1 MILSR
6 SLQQYAEIPKQ
17 KHAGGSTERLFVYQ
31 THLTEPQG
39 KIKDLSILTQLD
51 YTLMIVAIGAAL
63 LGAVSGSLGTY
74 AVLRRQSLLGD
85 AISHAAL
92 PGIAIAF
99 LLTGSKTPL
108 ILVFGAA
115 IAGWL
120 GTLLILS
127 VVRLTRIKYDSA
139 LGIVLSTFFGFGLVL
154 HTLIQ
159 RTGNANQA
167 GLDTFLFGQAAT
179 ILKSDVL
186 TIGILGG
193 IAIVIM
199 LVFWKELKLLVFDE
213 GFAASLGFPIRAL
226 DILLTSLLVI
236 AIVLGLQA
244 VGAVLMSAMLV
255 APAVAARQWTDK
267 LSVMMLLAAG
277 FGALAGVSGT
287 IISSSASRI
296 PTGPTIV
303 LCATVVVGFSI
314 AFALNRGLL
323 WDWLRHQRNK
333 RNLKMPG
340 EQLFQSEE
348 Q

>member
-1 MILSR
+1 MEVLNIL
-6 SLQQYAEIPKQ
+6 P
-17 KHAGGSTERLFVYQ
+17 LF
-31 THLTEPQG
+31 
-39 KIKDLSILTQLD
+39 D
-51 YTLMIVAIGAAL
+51 YTLMVVTIGAAL

-99 LLTGSKTPL
+99 LLTGSKAPL
-108 ILVFGAA
+108 ILVLGAA

-120 GTLLILS
+120 GTLLIMS

-179 ILKSDVL
+179 ILTRDIL
-186 TIGILGG
+186 TIGVLGG
-193 IAIVIM
+193 IAIVITFI
-199 LVFWKELKLLVFDE
+199 FWKELKLLVFDE

-267 LSVMMLLAAG
+267 FSVMMFLAAC

-287 IISSSASRI
+287 IISSPASRI

-314 AFALNRGLL
+314 AFASNRGLL
-323 WDWLRHQRNK
+323 WDWLRQQRNR
-333 RNLKMPG
+333 RNLKMTVD
-340 EQLFQSEE
+340 
-348 Q
+348 

>member
-1 MILSR
+1 MENLNILV
-6 SLQQYAEIPKQ
+6 
-17 KHAGGSTERLFVYQ
+17 HF
-31 THLTEPQG
+31 
-39 KIKDLSILTQLD
+39 D
-51 YTLMIVAIGAAL
+51 YTLIVVAIGAAL

-99 LLTGSKTPL
+99 LLTGSKAPL
-108 ILVFGAA
+108 ILVLGAA

-120 GTLLILS
+120 GTLLIMS
-127 VVRLTRIKYDSA
+127 IVRLTRIKYDSA

-179 ILKSDVL
+179 ILASDIL
-186 TIGILGG
+186 TIGVLGG
-193 IAIVIM
+193 VAIVVTF
-199 LVFWKELKLLVFDE
+199 VFWKELKLLVFDE
-213 GFAASLGFPIRAL
+213 GFAASLGFPLRAL
-226 DILLTSLLVI
+226 DILLTCLLVI

-255 APAVAARQWTDK
+255 APAVAARQWTNK
-267 LSVMMLLAAG
+267 LSVMMLLAAC
-277 FGALAGVSGT
+277 FGALAGVSGA

-314 AFALNRGLL
+314 AFASNRGLL
-323 WDWLRHQRNK
+323 WDWIRQKRNR
-333 RNLKMPG
+333 RNLKMT
-340 EQLFQSEE
+340 EQP
-348 Q
+348 

>member
-1 MILSR
+1 ME
-6 SLQQYAEIPKQ
+6 Y
-17 KHAGGSTERLFVYQ
+17 
-31 THLTEPQG
+31 
-39 KIKDLSILTQLD
+39 LSILTHLD
-51 YTLMIVAIGAAL
+51 YTLLIVTMGAAL

-108 ILVFGAA
+108 VLVLGAA

-120 GTLLILS
+120 GTLLILGI
-127 VVRLTRIKYDSA
+127 VRLTRIKYDSA
-139 LGIVLSTFFGFGLVL
+139 LGIILSTFFGFGLVL

-179 ILKSDVL
+179 ILESDVL

-199 LVFWKELKLLVFDE
+199 LVFWKELKLLVFDD

-255 APAVAARQWTDK
+255 APAVAARQWTNK
-267 LSVMMLLAAG
+267 LSVMMFLAAG

-314 AFALNRGLL
+314 IFAPNRGLL
-323 WDWLRHQRNK
+323 WDWFRHQRNK
-333 RNLKMPG
+333 RRIAVEGYGGRSYAEP
-340 EQLFQSEE
+340 QDD
-348 Q
+348 

>member
-1 MILSR
+1 
-6 SLQQYAEIPKQ
+6 
-17 KHAGGSTERLFVYQ
+17 
-31 THLTEPQG
+31 
-39 KIKDLSILTQLD
+39 
-51 YTLMIVAIGAAL
+51 MIVAIGAAL

-108 ILVFGAA
+108 ILVLGAA

-127 VVRLTRIKYDSA
+127 VVRLTRIKYDSV

-159 RTGNANQA
+159 RTGNAKQA

-193 IAIVIM
+193 IAIVVM

-267 LSVMMLLAAG
+267 LSVMMFLAAC

-314 AFALNRGLL
+314 AFASNRGLL
-323 WDWLRHQRNK
+323 WDWLRQQRNK
-333 RNLKMPG
+333 RNLKMSG
-340 EQLFQSEE
+340 RQLFQSEE

>member
-1 MILSR
+1 MILST
-6 SLQQYAEIPKQ
+6 Y
-17 KHAGGSTERLFVYQ
+17 F
-31 THLTEPQG
+31 
-39 KIKDLSILTQLD
+39 D

-63 LGAVSGSLGTY
+63 LGAVSGTLGTY

-108 ILVFGAA
+108 ILVLGAA
-115 IAGWL
+115 VAGWL

-127 VVRLTRIKYDSA
+127 IVRLTRIKYDSA
-139 LGIVLSTFFGFGLVL
+139 LGIILSTFFGFGLVL

-179 ILKSDVL
+179 ILESDVL

-314 AFALNRGLL
+314 VLAPNRGLL
-323 WDWLRHQRNK
+323 WNRLRYQRNK

-340 EQLFQSEE
+340 GQLFQSEE

>member
-1 MILSR
+1 METLNILNR
-6 SLQQYAEIPKQ
+6 
-17 KHAGGSTERLFVYQ
+17 F
-31 THLTEPQG
+31 
-39 KIKDLSILTQLD
+39 D
-51 YTLMIVAIGAAL
+51 YTFMIVAIGASL
-63 LGAVSGSLGTY
+63 LGAVSGALGTY

-99 LLTGSKTPL
+99 LLTGSKTSL
-108 ILVFGAA
+108 ILVLGAA

-120 GTLLILS
+120 GTLLIMS
-127 VVRLTRIKYDSA
+127 IVRMTRIKYDSA

-179 ILKSDVL
+179 ILERDVF

-193 IAIVIM
+193 IAILIT
-199 LVFWKELKLLVFDE
+199 LIFWKELKLLVFDE
-213 GFAASLGFPIRAL
+213 GFAASLGFSTRAL

-255 APAVAARQWTDK
+255 APAVAARQWTDRF
-267 LSVMMLLAAG
+267 SVMMLLAAF
-277 FGALAGVSGT
+277 FGTLAGVSGT

-314 AFALNRGLL
+314 VFAANRGLL
-323 WDWLRHQRNK
+323 WDWIRQR
-333 RNLKMPG
+333 RNRQGLNAAANR
-340 EQLFQSEE
+340 LFKEPQ
-348 Q
+348 QGGD

>member
-1 MILSR
+1 M
-6 SLQQYAEIPKQ
+6 EN
-17 KHAGGSTERLFVYQ
+17 FN
-31 THLTEPQG
+31 
-39 KIKDLSILTQLD
+39 ILTHFD
-51 YTLMIVAIGAAL
+51 YTLMVVTIGAAL

-92 PGIAIAF
+92 PGIAIVF
-99 LLTGSKTPL
+99 LLTGSKAPL
-108 ILVFGAA
+108 ILVLGAA

-120 GTLLILS
+120 GTLLIMS

-179 ILKSDVL
+179 ILTRDIL
-186 TIGILGG
+186 TMGVLGG
-193 IAIVIM
+193 IAIVITFI
-199 LVFWKELKLLVFDE
+199 FWKELKLLVFDE

-267 LSVMMLLAAG
+267 FSVMMFLAAC

-287 IISSSASRI
+287 IISSTASRI

-314 AFALNRGLL
+314 AFASNRGLL
-323 WDWLRHQRNK
+323 WDRLRQQRNR
-333 RNLKMPG
+333 RNLKMT
-340 EQLFQSEE
+340 EQPQ
-348 Q
+348 QGND

>member
-1 MILSR
+1 
-6 SLQQYAEIPKQ
+6 
-17 KHAGGSTERLFVYQ
+17 
-31 THLTEPQG
+31 
-39 KIKDLSILTQLD
+39 
-51 YTLMIVAIGAAL
+51 MIVAIGAAL

-108 ILVFGAA
+108 ILVLGAA

-127 VVRLTRIKYDSA
+127 IVRLTRIKYDSA

-179 ILKSDVL
+179 LLESDVL

-193 IAIVIM
+193 IAVIVM

-213 GFAASLGFPIRAL
+213 GFAASIGFPIRGL
-226 DILLTSLLVI
+226 DILLTSLLVM

-255 APAVAARQWTDK
+255 APAVAARQWTNK

-277 FGALAGVSGT
+277 FGAFAGMSGT

-314 AFALNRGLL
+314 GFAPNRGLL
-323 WDWLRHQRNK
+323 WDWFRQQRNR
-333 RNLKMPG
+333 RNLKMTASN
-340 EQLFQSEE
+340 F
-348 Q
+348 

>member
-1 MILSR
+1 MENFNIL
-6 SLQQYAEIPKQ
+6 I
-17 KHAGGSTERLFVYQ
+17 HF
-31 THLTEPQG
+31 
-39 KIKDLSILTQLD
+39 D
-51 YTLMIVAIGAAL
+51 YTLLIVAIGAAL

-99 LLTGSKTPL
+99 LLTGSKAPL
-108 ILVFGAA
+108 ILVLGAA

-120 GTLLILS
+120 GTLLIMS
-127 VVRLTRIKYDSA
+127 IVRLTRIKYDSA

-179 ILKSDVL
+179 ILARDIL
-186 TIGILGG
+186 TIGVLGG

-199 LVFWKELKLLVFDE
+199 FIFWKELKLLVFDE
-213 GFAASLGFPIRAL
+213 GFAASVGFPIRAL

-255 APAVAARQWTDK
+255 APAVAARQWTNK
-267 LSVMMLLAAG
+267 LSVMMLLAAC

-287 IISSSASRI
+287 IISSTASRI

-314 AFALNRGLL
+314 AFATNRGLL
-323 WDWLRHQRNK
+323 WDWLRQQRNR
-333 RNLKMPG
+333 RNLKMT
-340 EQLFQSEE
+340 EQPQ
-348 Q
+348 QGND

>member
-1 MILSR
+1 M
-6 SLQQYAEIPKQ
+6 AN
-17 KHAGGSTERLFVYQ
+17 
-31 THLTEPQG
+31 
-39 KIKDLSILTQLD
+39 LSILIHLD

-92 PGIAIAF
+92 PGVAIAF

-108 ILVFGAA
+108 ILVLGAA
-115 IAGWL
+115 LAGWL

-127 VVRLTRIKYDSA
+127 IVRLTRIKYDSA

-179 ILKSDVL
+179 VLESDVL

-193 IAIVIM
+193 VAIIIM
-199 LVFWKELKLLVFDE
+199 FVFWKELKLLVFDE
-213 GFAASLGFPIRAL
+213 GFAASLGFPIRVL

-255 APAVAARQWTDK
+255 APAVAARQWTNK
-267 LSVMMLLAAG
+267 LSLMMFLAAC

-303 LCATVVVGFSI
+303 LCATVVVGLSI
-314 AFALNRGLL
+314 AFAPNRGLL

-333 RNLKMPG
+333 QGLKVAADRLLKYPQRG
-340 EQLFQSEE
+340 SE
-348 Q
+348 

>member
-1 MILSR
+1 
-6 SLQQYAEIPKQ
+6 
-17 KHAGGSTERLFVYQ
+17 
-31 THLTEPQG
+31 
-39 KIKDLSILTQLD
+39 
-51 YTLMIVAIGAAL
+51 MIVAVGAAL
-63 LGAVSGSLGTY
+63 LGTVSGALGSY

-99 LLTGSKTPL
+99 LLTGSKAPL
-108 ILVFGAA
+108 ILVLGAA

-120 GTLLILS
+120 GTLLIMS
-127 VVRLTRIKYDSA
+127 VVRLTRIKYDSV

-179 ILKSDVL
+179 ILERDVW

-193 IAIVIM
+193 IAIIITF
-199 LVFWKELKLLVFDE
+199 VFWKELKLLVFDE
-213 GFAASLGFPIRAL
+213 GFAASLGFSTRAL

-255 APAVAARQWTDK
+255 APAVAARQWTNR
-267 LSVMMLLAAG
+267 LSVMMLLAGG
-277 FGALAGVSGT
+277 FGALAGVGGT
-287 IISSSASRI
+287 IISSSATRI

-314 AFALNRGLL
+314 VFAANRGLL
-323 WDWLRHQRNK
+323 WDRMRQQRNR
-333 RNLKMPG
+333 RNLKMEMDG
-340 EQLFQSEE
+340 LFKQP
-348 Q
+348 QQGDD

>member
-1 MILSR
+1 METLNILNR
-6 SLQQYAEIPKQ
+6 
-17 KHAGGSTERLFVYQ
+17 F
-31 THLTEPQG
+31 
-39 KIKDLSILTQLD
+39 D

-63 LGAVSGSLGTY
+63 LGAVSGALGTY

-99 LLTGSKTPL
+99 LLTRSKAPL
-108 ILVFGAA
+108 VLVLGAA
-115 IAGWL
+115 LAGWL
-120 GTLLILS
+120 GTLLIMS
-127 VVRLTRIKYDSA
+127 IVRMTRIKYDSA

-179 ILKSDVL
+179 ILERDVF

-193 IAIVIM
+193 VAILIT
-199 LVFWKELKLLVFDE
+199 LIFWKELKLLVFDE
-213 GFAASLGFPIRAL
+213 GFAASLGFSTRAL

-255 APAVAARQWTDK
+255 APAVAARQWTDR
-267 LSVMMLLAAG
+267 LSVMMLLAAF

-287 IISSSASRI
+287 VISSSASRI

-314 AFALNRGLL
+314 LFALNRGLL
-323 WDWLRHQRNK
+323 WDWMRQR
-333 RNLKMPG
+333 RNRRSLKSAANR
-340 EQLFQSEE
+340 LFKQPQQGSD
-348 Q
+348 

>member
-1 MILSR
+1 M
-6 SLQQYAEIPKQ
+6 AN
-17 KHAGGSTERLFVYQ
+17 
-31 THLTEPQG
+31 
-39 KIKDLSILTQLD
+39 LSILTHLD
-51 YTLMIVAIGAAL
+51 YTLMIVSIGAAL

-92 PGIAIAF
+92 PGVAIAF

-108 ILVFGAA
+108 ILVLGAA
-115 IAGWL
+115 LAGWL

-127 VVRLTRIKYDSA
+127 IVRLTRIKYDSA

-179 ILKSDVL
+179 ILESDVL

-193 IAIVIM
+193 VAIIIM
-199 LVFWKELKLLVFDE
+199 IVFWKELKLLVFDE
-213 GFAASLGFPIRAL
+213 GFAASLGFPIRVL

-255 APAVAARQWTDK
+255 APAVAARQWTNK
-267 LSVMMLLAAG
+267 LSLMMFLAAC

-314 AFALNRGLL
+314 AFAPNRGLL

-333 RNLKMPG
+333 QGLKMATDRLLKHPQRG
-340 EQLFQSEE
+340 SE
-348 Q
+348 

>member
-1 MILSR
+1 METLNILNR
-6 SLQQYAEIPKQ
+6 
-17 KHAGGSTERLFVYQ
+17 F
-31 THLTEPQG
+31 
-39 KIKDLSILTQLD
+39 D
-51 YTLMIVAIGAAL
+51 YTFMIVAIGASL
-63 LGAVSGSLGTY
+63 LGAVSGALGTY

-108 ILVFGAA
+108 ILVLGAA

-120 GTLLILS
+120 GTLLIMS
-127 VVRLTRIKYDSA
+127 IVRMTRIKYDSA

-179 ILKSDVL
+179 ILERDVF

-193 IAIVIM
+193 IAILIT
-199 LVFWKELKLLVFDE
+199 LIFWKELKLLVFDE
-213 GFAASLGFPIRAL
+213 GFAASLGFSTRAL

-255 APAVAARQWTDK
+255 APAVAARQWTDR
-267 LSVMMLLAAG
+267 LSVMMLLAAF
-277 FGALAGVSGT
+277 FGTLAGVSGT

-314 AFALNRGLL
+314 IFAANRGLL
-323 WDWLRHQRNK
+323 WDWIRQR
-333 RNLKMPG
+333 RNRQGLNAAANR
-340 EQLFQSEE
+340 LFKEPQ
-348 Q
+348 QGGD

>member
-1 MILSR
+1 MENLN
-6 SLQQYAEIPKQ
+6 
-17 KHAGGSTERLFVYQ
+17 
-31 THLTEPQG
+31 
-39 KIKDLSILTQLD
+39 ILTHLD
-51 YTLMIVAIGAAL
+51 YTLMIVAVGAAL
-63 LGAVSGSLGTY
+63 LGTVSGALGTY

-99 LLTGSKTPL
+99 LLTGSKAPL
-108 ILVFGAA
+108 ILVLGAA

-120 GTLLILS
+120 GTLLIMS
-127 VVRLTRIKYDSA
+127 IVRMTRIKYDSA

-179 ILKSDVL
+179 ILERDVL

-193 IAIVIM
+193 VAIIVT

-213 GFAASLGFPIRAL
+213 GFAASLGFSTRAL

-255 APAVAARQWTDK
+255 APAVAARQWTNR
-267 LSVMMLLAAG
+267 LSIMMLLAGG

-314 AFALNRGLL
+314 VFAANRGLL
-323 WDWLRHQRNK
+323 WDWMRQQRNR
-333 RNLKMPG
+333 RNLKM
-340 EQLFQSEE
+340 ETDRLFKQP
-348 Q
+348 QQGND

>member
-1 MILSR
+1 
-6 SLQQYAEIPKQ
+6 
-17 KHAGGSTERLFVYQ
+17 
-31 THLTEPQG
+31 
-39 KIKDLSILTQLD
+39 
-51 YTLMIVAIGAAL
+51 MIVATGAAL
-63 LGAVSGSLGTY
+63 LGIVSGALGTY

-92 PGIAIAF
+92 PGVAIAF
-99 LLTGSKTPL
+99 LLTGSKAPL
-108 ILVFGAA
+108 LLVLGAA

-120 GTLLILS
+120 GTLLIMS
-127 VVRLTRIKYDSA
+127 IVRLTRIKYDSA
-139 LGIVLSTFFGFGLVL
+139 LAVVLSTFFGFGLVL

-179 ILKSDVL
+179 ILERDIL

-193 IAIVIM
+193 IAIIIM

-213 GFAASLGFPIRAL
+213 GFAASLGFSIRVL

-255 APAVAARQWTDK
+255 APAVAARQWTDR
-267 LSVMMLLAAG
+267 LSVIMFLAAC

-287 IISSSASRI
+287 IISSSAARI

-314 AFALNRGLL
+314 IFASNRGLL
-323 WDWLRHQRNK
+323 WGLIRQR
-333 RNLKMPG
+333 RNRRSLKTAANG
-340 EQLFQSEE
+340 LFKQP
-348 Q
+348 QQGND

>member
-1 MILSR
+1 M
-6 SLQQYAEIPKQ
+6 EN
-17 KHAGGSTERLFVYQ
+17 FN
-31 THLTEPQG
+31 
-39 KIKDLSILTQLD
+39 ILTHFD

-63 LGAVSGSLGTY
+63 LGAVSGTLGTY

-108 ILVFGAA
+108 ILVLGAA
-115 IAGWL
+115 VAGWL

-127 VVRLTRIKYDSA
+127 IVRLTRIKYDSA
-139 LGIVLSTFFGFGLVL
+139 LGIILSTFFGFGLVL

-179 ILKSDVL
+179 ILESDVL

-199 LVFWKELKLLVFDE
+199 FIFWKELKLLVFDE

-267 LSVMMLLAAG
+267 LSVMMLLAAC

-314 AFALNRGLL
+314 VLAPNRGLL
-323 WDWLRHQRNK
+323 WNRLRYQRNK
-333 RNLKMPG
+333 RNLKMLG
-340 EQLFQSEE
+340 GQLFQSEE

>member
-1 MILSR
+1 
-6 SLQQYAEIPKQ
+6 
-17 KHAGGSTERLFVYQ
+17 
-31 THLTEPQG
+31 
-39 KIKDLSILTQLD
+39 
-51 YTLMIVAIGAAL
+51 MIVAVGAAL
-63 LGAVSGSLGTY
+63 LGTVSGALGTY

-99 LLTGSKTPL
+99 LLTGSKAPL
-108 ILVFGAA
+108 ILVLGAA

-120 GTLLILS
+120 GTLLIMS

-179 ILKSDVL
+179 ILARDVW

-193 IAIVIM
+193 VAIIVTF
-199 LVFWKELKLLVFDE
+199 VFWKELKLLVFDE
-213 GFAASLGFPIRAL
+213 GFAASLGFSTRAL

-255 APAVAARQWTDK
+255 APAVAARQWTNR
-267 LSVMMLLAAG
+267 LSVMMLLAGG

-287 IISSSASRI
+287 IVSSSAARI

-314 AFALNRGLL
+314 VFAANHGLL
-323 WDWLRHQRNK
+323 WDRMRQQRNR
-333 RNLKMPG
+333 RNLKVEMDG
-340 EQLFQSEE
+340 LFKQP
-348 Q
+348 QQGND

>member
-1 MILSR
+1 MENLSA
-6 SLQQYAEIPKQ
+6 LI
-17 KHAGGSTERLFVYQ
+17 H
-31 THLTEPQG
+31 
-39 KIKDLSILTQLD
+39 ID

-63 LGAVSGSLGTY
+63 LGTVSGGLGTY

-108 ILVFGAA
+108 ILVLGAA

-127 VVRLTRIKYDSA
+127 IVRLTRIKYDSA
-139 LGIVLSTFFGFGLVL
+139 LAIVLSTFFGFGLVL

-179 ILKSDVL
+179 ILERDVL
-186 TIGILGG
+186 TIGVLGG
-193 IAIVIM
+193 VALITM

-213 GFAASLGFPIRAL
+213 GFAASIGFPTRAL

-255 APAVAARQWTDK
+255 APAVAARQWTNR
-267 LSVMMLLAAG
+267 LRLMVFLAAC
-277 FGALAGVSGT
+277 FGALAGIIGT
-287 IISSSASRI
+287 IISSTASRI

-303 LCATVVVGFSI
+303 LCAAVIVGISI
-314 AFALNRGLL
+314 TFAPNRGLV
-323 WDWLRHQRNK
+323 WDWLRQQRHR
-333 RNLKMPG
+333 RNLQMTTGKRLK
-340 EQLFQSEE
+340 QLQRGSE
-348 Q
+348 

>member
-1 MILSR
+1 METLNILNR
-6 SLQQYAEIPKQ
+6 
-17 KHAGGSTERLFVYQ
+17 F
-31 THLTEPQG
+31 
-39 KIKDLSILTQLD
+39 D
-51 YTLMIVAIGAAL
+51 YTFMIVAIGASL
-63 LGAVSGSLGTY
+63 LGAVSGALGTY

-108 ILVFGAA
+108 ILVLGAA

-120 GTLLILS
+120 GTLLIMS
-127 VVRLTRIKYDSA
+127 IVRMTRIKYDSA

-179 ILKSDVL
+179 ILERDVC

-193 IAIVIM
+193 IAILIT
-199 LVFWKELKLLVFDE
+199 LIFWKELKLLVFDE
-213 GFAASLGFPIRAL
+213 GFAASLGFSTRAL

-255 APAVAARQWTDK
+255 APAVAARQWTDR
-267 LSVMMLLAAG
+267 LSVMMLLAAF
-277 FGALAGVSGT
+277 FGTLAGVSGT

-314 AFALNRGLL
+314 IFAANRGLL
-323 WDWLRHQRNK
+323 WDWIRQR
-333 RNLKMPG
+333 RNRQGLNAAANR
-340 EQLFQSEE
+340 LFKEPQ
-348 Q
+348 QGGD

>member
-1 MILSR
+1 M
-6 SLQQYAEIPKQ
+6 AN
-17 KHAGGSTERLFVYQ
+17 
-31 THLTEPQG
+31 
-39 KIKDLSILTQLD
+39 LSILIHLD

-92 PGIAIAF
+92 PGVAIAF

-108 ILVFGAA
+108 ILVLGAA
-115 IAGWL
+115 LAGWL

-127 VVRLTRIKYDSA
+127 IVRLTRIKYDSA

-179 ILKSDVL
+179 ILESDVL

-193 IAIVIM
+193 VAIIIM
-199 LVFWKELKLLVFDE
+199 FVFWKELKLLVFDE
-213 GFAASLGFPIRAL
+213 GFAASLGFPIRVL

-255 APAVAARQWTDK
+255 APAVAARQWTNK
-267 LSVMMLLAAG
+267 LSLMMFLAAC

-314 AFALNRGLL
+314 AFAPNRGLL

-333 RNLKMPG
+333 QGLKVAADRLLKYPQRG
-340 EQLFQSEE
+340 SE
-348 Q
+348 

>member
-1 MILSR
+1 
-6 SLQQYAEIPKQ
+6 
-17 KHAGGSTERLFVYQ
+17 
-31 THLTEPQG
+31 
-39 KIKDLSILTQLD
+39 
-51 YTLMIVAIGAAL
+51 MIVATGAAL
-63 LGAVSGSLGTY
+63 LGIVSGALGTY

-92 PGIAIAF
+92 PGVAIAF
-99 LLTGSKTPL
+99 LLTGSKAPL
-108 ILVFGAA
+108 ILVLGAA

-120 GTLLILS
+120 GTLLIMS
-127 VVRLTRIKYDSA
+127 IVRLTRIKYDSA
-139 LGIVLSTFFGFGLVL
+139 LAVVLSTFFGFGLVL

-179 ILKSDVL
+179 ILERDIL

-193 IAIVIM
+193 IAIIIM

-213 GFAASLGFPIRAL
+213 GFAASLGFSIRVL

-255 APAVAARQWTDK
+255 APAVAARQWTDR
-267 LSVMMLLAAG
+267 LSVMILLAAC

-287 IISSSASRI
+287 IISSSAARI

-314 AFALNRGLL
+314 IFASNRGLL
-323 WDWLRHQRNK
+323 WGLIRQR
-333 RNLKMPG
+333 RNRRSLKTAANG
-340 EQLFQSEE
+340 LFKQP
-348 Q
+348 QQGND

>member
-1 MILSR
+1 MENLSF
-6 SLQQYAEIPKQ
+6 L
-17 KHAGGSTERLFVYQ
+17 
-31 THLTEPQG
+31 THF
-39 KIKDLSILTQLD
+39 D
-51 YTLMIVAIGAAL
+51 YTLMIVASGAAL
-63 LGAVSGSLGTY
+63 LGAVSGALGTY

-108 ILVFGAA
+108 ILVLGAA

-120 GTLLILS
+120 GTLLIMS
-127 VVRLTRIKYDSA
+127 IVRMTRIKYDSA

-179 ILKSDVL
+179 ILERDVW

-193 IAIVIM
+193 VAIIIT

-213 GFAASLGFPIRAL
+213 GFAASLGFPTRVL
-226 DILLTSLLVI
+226 DILLTSLLVV

-255 APAVAARQWTDK
+255 APAVAARQWTDR
-267 LSVMMLLAAG
+267 LNVMMFLAAC
-277 FGALAGVSGT
+277 FGAIAGVSGT

-303 LCATVVVGFSI
+303 LCATVVVGLSI
-314 AFALNRGLL
+314 VFASNRGLL
-323 WDWLRHQRNK
+323 WDSMRQQRNR
-333 RNLKMPG
+333 RNLKMTADG
-340 EQLFQSEE
+340 LFKHPQQEND
-348 Q
+348 